1 MHSIQLSRPLLWLII
16 NHQVICLLVW
26 SWLCSF
32 KRRKE
37 HSQLLLT
44 RNILCLPYCT
54 AEYLLY
60 TFFSLLAIL
69 EQWDIWINKELSCIC
84 WNEFIMK
91 NISQHVWAT
100 LYTLPPVIPIW
111 MLLGE
116 KKIASCLAVLLL
128 NGYFSSQRWYSFS
141 YSESFKCSIF
151 TCRGVLGIQ
160 VFSDMNYFLDKA
172 SFSSS
177 STREGK
183 LLLRWRQD
191 SKPDFSNLVGT
202 LTLWLHCLSSRMCTD
217 FVVLMLRLIQSVLV
231 YFSFCLSVT
240 LMPLCQFL
248 LSSKEIT
255 TVLTAAAP
263 GWFCSPTCCLSF
275 PVYYCYCL
283 S

>member
-1 MHSIQLSRPLLWLII
+1 M
-16 NHQVICLLVW
+16 ICLLVW

-32 KRRKE
+32 KTRKE

-69 EQWDIWINKELSCIC
+69 KQWDIWINKGFACIC

-141 YSESFKCSIF
+141 CSESFKCSIF
-151 TCRGVLGIQ
+151 ICRGVLGIQ

-177 STREGK
+177 STREENCCSDGDRTQNQISQTW
-183 LLLRWRQD
+183 LA
-191 SKPDFSNLVGT
+191 
-202 LTLWLHCLSSRMCTD
+202 LWPCGCIVYHPGC
-217 FVVLMLRLIQSVLV
+217 VLIL
-231 YFSFCLSVT
+231 
-240 LMPLCQFL
+240 
-248 LSSKEIT
+248 
-255 TVLTAAAP
+255 
-263 GWFCSPTCCLSF
+263 WFWC
-275 PVYYCYCL
+275 
-283 S
+283 